1 MLGRKI
7 KESSASIDVAKYLLI
22 CEQLGQDPD
31 PEKMPLETSAFPAE
45 VQVAFFIFDLL
56 SDRWDGQ
63 SATYLGKDW
72 TSVPFLLDL
81 YEVEDKKVVVYFM
94 KTYEILIVNS
104 KMEEA
109 EKKRKA
115 DERKQKA
122 GSGKTFTHNVKG

>member
-1 MLGRKI
+1 
-7 KESSASIDVAKYLLI
+7 
-22 CEQLGQDPD
+22 
-31 PEKMPLETSAFPAE
+31 MPLETSAFPAE